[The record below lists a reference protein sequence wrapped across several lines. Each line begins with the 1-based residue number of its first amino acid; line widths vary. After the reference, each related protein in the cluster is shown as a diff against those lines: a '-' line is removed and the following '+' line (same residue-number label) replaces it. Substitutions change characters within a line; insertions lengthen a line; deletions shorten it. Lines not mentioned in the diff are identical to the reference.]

1 MTKKN
6 SPYKGYTVE
15 EVSTMEK
22 SCFCVV
28 LGGDFVQE
36 DGIYLFTKKEADRL
50 YKIYLKN
57 LLSLIKTGEEKDRTY
72 ALDLLP
78 GLIIRPLKVQ

>member
-1 MTKKN
+1 M
-6 SPYKGYTVE
+6 SPYRGYSIE
-15 EVSTMEK
+15 EVSQMEE

-57 LLSLIKTGEEKDRTY
+57 LLSLIKTGEEKDRKY

-78 GLIIRPLKVQ
+78 GLAISQMRAH